1 MELNLKITLADE
13 TKSLFQ
19 GLIDAVNG
27 LKGATPHAGA
37 TGLDKAAAAEDETGP
52 FFWADNSNGK
62 FGKVETKA
70 EYDKLKKKQPGVF
83 RIDEAMHER
92 KVEELRLKNEQ
103 AREEAAAQKKSGAG
117 KTEAKPEAKAETPE
131 LPVASVEDLVAV
143 FASYLPKELTDEE
156 KKPRRAFV
164 KAILARFGN
173 VEKASA
179 IAEGDRALAINFVQ
193 RKMAGE
199 DIDPAKA
206 EYAEVSAAE
215 ETADEE
221 DMI

>member
-1 MELNLKITLADE
+1 MELKLNIALTEE

-27 LKGATPHAGA
+27 LKGASVTNSISAEK
-37 TGLDKAAAAEDETGP
+37 TGAEDDTGP

-62 FGKVETKA
+62 FGKVDTKA

-83 RIDEAMHER
+83 RIDESMHER
-92 KVEELRLKNEQ
+92 KVEELRLANEK
-103 AREEAAAQKKSGAG
+103 AREEAAAQKKGGAG
-117 KTEAKPEAKAETPE
+117 KGKAEPAEKPEAAE

-143 FASYLPKELTDEE
+143 FASYLPKELSDDE

-215 ETADEE
+215 EASDD